1 MPPLPTAD
9 LRTQQGTWIVPVH
22 AIPTVAQLMLDNLP
36 VEQYDPA
43 FQGQELESS
52 YFDDRHY
59 TLRKARVKKDRYIT
73 IRLRCY
79 DAPGRPDVYA
89 ISAKTESEKWRQEI
103 PSAAAEASLAG
114 SLPIKS
120 QLPPHLAARLVELDA
135 EPLLDVVCVRCHRFA
150 VEDDTD
156 RLTLDLHVNTDRR
169 AELTYGVLEYKA
181 DNNVAILNAIEA
193 LGLAPLKLS
202 KFLWATRV

>member
-1 MPPLPTAD
+1 MPPIPATD

-22 AIPTVAQLMLDNLP
+22 AIPSVAQLMLDTLP
-36 VEQYDPA
+36 KEQYDPA
-43 FQGQELESS
+43 FQGQELETS
-52 YFDDRHY
+52 YFDDANY

-73 IRLRCY
+73 VRLRCY

-89 ISAKTESEKWRQEI
+89 ISAKTDSEKWRQEI
-103 PSAAAEASLAG
+103 PSAAAEAILAG
-114 SLPIKS
+114 SLAIES
-120 QLPPHLAARLVELDA
+120 QLPPHLAARLVELDS
-135 EPLLDVVCVRCHRFA
+135 EPLRPVVCVHCHRFA

-169 AELTYGVLEYKA
+169 AELACGVLEYKA
-181 DNNVAILNAIEA
+181 DNNVAIMNAIEA